1 MSDSSQLSVKTFPAL
16 FVLAITSLLGQVSSY
31 ELSATPDEIIINIE
45 SGEEVCRG
53 LTIEAGSHEVL
64 ISTKWSPIKSR
75 TLETFTYNPSDF
87 GIAVVAP
94 ALLTANQKNLNVCI
108 EVPDT
113 YAYHGV
119 IIIEDMSGIAGLGVW
134 LTINP
139 DSSDK
144 PLKQQNMTSPIK
156 KTKQYITGS
165 AIADTQN
172 TSNSLQNYLIL
183 TAFFSSIL
191 LAFLFVWVYRK
202 RRLKN
207 V

>member
-1 MSDSSQLSVKTFPAL
+1 MEPNQE
-16 FVLAITSLLGQVSSY
+16 Q
-31 ELSATPDEIIINIE
+31 NI
-45 SGEEVCRG
+45 
-53 LTIEAGSHEVL
+53 
-64 ISTKWSPIKSR
+64 
-75 TLETFTYNPSDF
+75 ETFTYNPSDF

-183 TAFFSSIL
+183 TTFLSSLVLVFL
-191 LAFLFVWVYRK
+191 LVWTYRK
-202 RRLKN
+202 RITKN
-207 V
+207 